1 MRSRNRFAWV
11 LLFLAALPL
20 AGNEIQVVPMPVVF
34 MGKPS
39 TGIVRPVVGYM
50 VGTKLWTTT
59 TNSLAFVSA
68 SSLQAQGF
76 ENPFLQALSNNLGSG
91 WSFTFN
97 TTAVIADNTF
107 QVHTYEAEAPPPPAS
122 NNDAFTLAGL
132 CGTNNCAGAQFF
144 FNYVATGDDPNAN
157 VHWVQVLYD
166 NYDNQAPVAP
176 FYEIDNNGLTAPY
189 YDGPDLA
196 DGTGFRDTPYC
207 CTNTG
212 AVLRSFS
219 MR

>member
-76 ENPFLQALSNNLGSG
+76 ENKPL
-91 WSFTFN
+91 
-97 TTAVIADNTF
+97 
-107 QVHTYEAEAPPPPAS
+107 PA
-122 NNDAFTLAGL
+122 
-132 CGTNNCAGAQFF
+132 
-144 FNYVATGDDPNAN
+144 
-157 VHWVQVLYD
+157 
-166 NYDNQAPVAP
+166 
-176 FYEIDNNGLTAPY
+176 
-189 YDGPDLA
+189 GPQ
-196 DGTGFRDTPYC
+196 
-207 CTNTG
+207 
-212 AVLRSFS
+212 
-219 MR
+219 